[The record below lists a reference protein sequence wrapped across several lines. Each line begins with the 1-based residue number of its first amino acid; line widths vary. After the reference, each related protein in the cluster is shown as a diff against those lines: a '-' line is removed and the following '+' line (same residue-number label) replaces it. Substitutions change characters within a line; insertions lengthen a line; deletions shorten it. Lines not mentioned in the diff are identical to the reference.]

1 MKVEI
6 KKVKETKFP
15 SHCLSLVLGDDKKIY
30 ASCYDGGVYCLDDS
44 EKKPKKI
51 VTHENISQESGYV
64 VIILSHQIMTAL

>member
-51 VTHENISQESGYV
+51 VTQ
-64 VIILSHQIMTAL
+64 QI